1 MPASGALSKTMN
13 DFWKSAGM
21 HLVKVGENGWLTVT
35 PDFMRAYYTRP
46 EVHPIDTS
54 CAEETKLFEDLMA
67 DPFLEV
73 REDRLKRIAD
83 EDAAY
88 NYKVVLDFRAQLAD
102 AETIEGAYLN
112 MMRSQK
118 LNTPPVFIDQM
129 VHLITR
135 NILKDCDDPVR
146 LRAGE
151 IFFREQSVSTDDGR
165 VMLADEETV
174 SMHASTG
181 GLGSLGQLLVDSDTP
196 VRRVELDVLDEDNK
210 DIYWA
215 RSDRFDTVIDFRFT
229 QPALDAYARVL
240 EAWIAHFLDLTVR
253 VEPRQSVKDE
263 HWCWHIGLDR
273 ESTRILNTLYEGGE
287 LNEGDGELLIA
298 LFRMWVEEEN
308 AVIDAVRDKP
318 IYLGLAMTPEKIVRM
333 KPQNLLLNMPLP
345 REA

>member
-1 MPASGALSKTMN
+1 MN

-21 HLVKVGENGWLTVT
+21 HLVEVGENGWLTVT

-102 AETIEGAYLN
+102 AETIEGAYLK

-118 LNTPPVFIDQM
+118 LNVPPVFIDQM

-135 NILKDCDDPVR
+135 NILKDCDDPIR

-165 VMLADEETV
+165 VILADEEIV

-215 RSDRFDTVIDFRFT
+215 RSDLFDTVIDFRFT

-263 HWCWHIGLDR
+263 DWSWHIGLDR
-273 ESTRILNTLYEGGE
+273 ESTRILNTLYEGEE
-287 LNEGDGELLIA
+287 LKEGDGELLIA

-308 AVIDAVRDKP
+308 AVIDAVRGKP

>member
-1 MPASGALSKTMN
+1 MN

-21 HLVKVGENGWLTVT
+21 HLVEVGDKGWLTVT
-35 PDFMRAYYTRP
+35 PDFLRAYYTRP

-67 DPFLEV
+67 DPFLDVPE
-73 REDRLKRIAD
+73 ERLKRIAD

-88 NYKVVLDFRAQLAD
+88 NYKVVLDFREHLTEAG
-102 AETIEGAYLN
+102 TIEGTYLK
-112 MMRSQK
+112 MMRAQK
-118 LNTPPVFIDQM
+118 LNVPPVFIDQM

-135 NILKDCDDPVR
+135 NILKDCDDPIR

-165 VMLADEETV
+165 VMLADEEIV
-174 SMHASTG
+174 SMHATTG
-181 GLGSLGQLLVDSDTP
+181 GLGSLGQLLVDSETP
-196 VRRVELDVLDEDNK
+196 LRKVELDVLDEDNK
-210 DIYWA
+210 EIYWP

-229 QPALDAYARVL
+229 QPALDAFARVI
-240 EAWIAHFLDLTVR
+240 EAWVRHFLKLEVR

-263 HWCWHIGLDR
+263 HWTWHIGLDK
-273 ESTRILNTLYEGGE
+273 ESTRILNTLYEGKD
-287 LNEGDGELLIA
+287 LAEGDSELLIS
-298 LFRMWVEEEN
+298 LFRMWVADEN
-308 AVIDAVRDKP
+308 AVIEAVRGKP
-318 IYLGLAMTPEKIVRM
+318 IYLGLAMTGEKIVKM